1 MQYKLVCSDIDGT
14 LLNKDRVLSKRTIKA
29 IESIKDILPVILV
42 SSRMPK
48 AMRHL
53 QKDLDIMKEPL
64 IAYNGALIIDY
75 NNGLERVLFSEEIS
89 AGLFGHG
96 NIPDA
101 MLGAAIGSIAA
112 GHPLASYLLGG
123 ELLSGGVGLIAVTA
137 MLVTWVTVGI
147 VQLPAE
153 ALMLGTRFAVYRNI
167 ISFGIAII
175 IALLT
180 VYTLQLLGMA

>member
-1 MQYKLVCSDIDGT
+1 MRAENQLKASLKKTI
-14 LLNKDRVLSKRTIKA
+14 RTFIN
-29 IESIKDILPVILV
+29 ILPTIVGMLMATSLV
-42 SSRMPK
+42 
-48 AMRHL
+48 
-53 QKDLDIMKEPL
+53 
-64 IAYNGALIIDY
+64 
-75 NNGLERVLFSEEIS
+75 VTLFPEEIS

-96 NIPDA
+96 DIPDA

-123 ELLSGGVGLIAVTA
+123 ELLSGGAGLITVTA

-153 ALMLGTRFAVYRNI
+153 ALMLGTRFAIYRNI
-167 ISFGIAII
+167 VSFCVAII

-180 VYTLQLLGMA
+180 VYTLQLLGLA

>member
-1 MQYKLVCSDIDGT
+1 MQTNNQLQASLTKT
-14 LLNKDRVLSKRTIKA
+14 NRTFIN
-29 IESIKDILPVILV
+29 ILPIIVGMLMATSLV
-42 SSRMPK
+42 
-48 AMRHL
+48 
-53 QKDLDIMKEPL
+53 
-64 IAYNGALIIDY
+64 
-75 NNGLERVLFSEEIS
+75 VTLFPEEIS

-96 NIPDA
+96 DIPDA
-101 MLGAAIGSIAA
+101 ILGAAIGSIAA

-123 ELLSGGVGLIAVTA
+123 ELLSGGVGLITVTA

-167 ISFGIAII
+167 ISFCLAII

-180 VYTLQLLGMA
+180 VYTLQLLGLA